1 MKQQS
6 IECHIA
12 IGQLLKAAWCK
23 CLHTSTS
30 VCKILR
36 HYCVTL
42 DFIIVQKS
50 KNWYDVMRRNCKF
63 LFTALGPLTFELCSA
78 YLRGIKT
85 DRKQFRAISNWFR
98 QICKYK
104 NKKMIVWTEKLLS
117 CEGTQLNRNAHWWN
131 TTKHSKINTHGSR
144 KVKRLRL
151 FLMLNSIHGTAPDM
165 KNFGRCGVRWGSTF
179 MQAGHVMNVGI
190 GHDTLRVNRC
200 RHDLNFI
207 VLSRLCIAI
216 YTSKWWTVMCKM
228 QL

>member
-104 NKKMIVWTEKLLS
+104 NKKNDSVNRKTFKLW
-117 CEGTQLNRNAHWWN
+117 RNAAKQEC
-131 TTKHSKINTHGSR
+131 TLMKHNKT
-144 KVKRLRL
+144 L
-151 FLMLNSIHGTAPDM
+151 
-165 KNFGRCGVRWGSTF
+165 KNK
-179 MQAGHVMNVGI
+179 
-190 GHDTLRVNRC
+190 
-200 RHDLNFI
+200 
-207 VLSRLCIAI
+207 
-216 YTSKWWTVMCKM
+216 YTWKP
-228 QL
+228 QG